1 MIGDFYVIF
10 GVFWWHFWWFFGWD
24 WGTPAILRQNPNI
37 YGQFQGKLSFGQFWK
52 KVGIG
57 SDPRPPPWAK
67 FPTLTENLFWKL
79 PSSNASNQGG
89 KDGGEEDSS
98 EGPQVCRCRPGFVKN
113 ICQVYVFVFLKA
125 IFEIL
130 SQYKRW
136 NDSRIVLQLLL
147 HTYLP
152 SVLIKVRA
160 SSMTK
165 MMAMMMT
172 MMMVVMTTMMT
183 TCVPRDSHC
192 HCSRQSCKC
201 KLPPSIWQRWWCLLL
216 VKHRLMIVTNIANHW

>member
-1 MIGDFYVIF
+1 M
-10 GVFWWHFWWFFGWD
+10 
-24 WGTPAILRQNPNI
+24 RQT
-37 YGQFQGKLSFGQFWK
+37 
-52 KVGIG
+52 
-57 SDPRPPPWAK
+57 REAK
-67 FPTLTENLFWKL
+67 MVVRKIVVRGLKFAAVDLDLLKT
-79 PSSNASNQGG
+79 
-89 KDGGEEDSS
+89 
-98 EGPQVCRCRPGFVKN
+98 FVK
-113 ICQVYVFVFLKA
+113 FMFLSFLKA
-125 IFEIL
+125 IIQIL

-165 MMAMMMT
+165 MMA